1 MRILRRGA
9 HGRAM
14 TATVPVETYKDALLV
29 LAAAG
34 AAVPMVKLLRISPV
48 LGFLG
53 VGAVLGPHGLGNLV
67 GEVPVLR
74 YLTISDQELMARIAE
89 FGVVF
94 LLFVIGIELSWAR
107 LWTLR
112 RLVFGLG
119 FAQVVTCGAALG
131 LGVALAGG
139 AAAEALV
146 IGSALALS
154 STAIVLESLAE
165 RRRLGTS
172 AGRTSFAVLLFQDLA
187 VVPLLF
193 LVGVLGAREEGS
205 VATGFVIAIGQAVF
219 AIAVIVLIGRRAL
232 RPFFRL
238 VAAADSPELF
248 MAAALLVVVGTA
260 LATGAAGLSMPLG
273 AFIAGLLLAET
284 EYRREIEVMIAPF
297 KGLLLGVFFI
307 SVGMMVDIGGIARQ
321 PGVIVGAAAAAVVV
335 KTLIV
340 YGLVRLFSGGH
351 AVATES
357 ALLLGPGGEFAFVL
371 LTHAAALAVVPR
383 PVSDIAIAATA
394 VTMVFIP
401 LLARLGAIAAG
412 RFDRPGALP
421 PEAQMQPEPG
431 EHGHAIVIGCGRVG
445 RLVSDM
451 LSAQAIDH
459 LVVDRDVATVTAERR
474 HGRNVFYGDATRREY
489 LRLCGIADAAGLI
502 ITVDASTAVDEIV
515 RQAKALTP
523 GIKILARARD
533 ARHAR
538 HLYGLGV
545 THAVPETIEASLQ
558 LSEASLVHLGVPMGL
573 AIAAVHD
580 RRDLFRNELRA
591 MREAREP

>member
-1 MRILRRGA
+1 
-9 HGRAM
+9 M
-14 TATVPVETYKDALLV
+14 TATLSVETYKDALLV
-29 LAAAG
+29 LGAAG

-53 VGAVLGPHGLGNLV
+53 IGAVLGPHGLGNLI

-74 YLTISDQELMARIAE
+74 YLTISDQELMARIAD

-94 LLFVIGIELSWAR
+94 LLFVIGIELSWSR

-119 FAQVVTCGAALG
+119 FAQVVACAAALG

-205 VATGFVIAIGQAVF
+205 VAMGFVIAIGQAVF

-307 SVGMMVDIGGIARQ
+307 SVGMMVDIGGIVRQ
-321 PGVIVGAAAAAVVV
+321 PGVILGLAAAAVLV
-335 KTLIV
+335 KALIV
-340 YGLVRLFSGGH
+340 YGLVRAFSGGH
-351 AVATES
+351 AVAAES

-371 LTHAAALAVVPR
+371 LTHAAALSVIPR
-383 PVSDIAIAATA
+383 PASDIAIAATA

-412 RFDRPGALP
+412 RLARPEALP
-421 PEAQMQPEPG
+421 PEAQVQPEPG
-431 EHGHAIVIGCGRVG
+431 ERGHAIVIGCGRVG

-451 LSAQAIDH
+451 LAAQAIDH
-459 LVVDRDVATVTAERR
+459 LVVDRDVTTVTSERR
-474 HGRNVFYGDATRREY
+474 QGRNVFYGDATRREY
-489 LRLCGIADAAGLI
+489 LRLCGIADAAGLV
-502 ITVDASTAVDEIV
+502 ITVDASAAVDEIV
-515 RQAKALTP
+515 RQAKALKP
-523 GIKILARARD
+523 DIKIIARARD

-558 LSEASLVHLGVPMGL
+558 LSEASLVHLGVPTGL

-580 RRDLFRNELRA
+580 RRDLFRDELRA
-591 MREAREP
+591 MRESGGQ